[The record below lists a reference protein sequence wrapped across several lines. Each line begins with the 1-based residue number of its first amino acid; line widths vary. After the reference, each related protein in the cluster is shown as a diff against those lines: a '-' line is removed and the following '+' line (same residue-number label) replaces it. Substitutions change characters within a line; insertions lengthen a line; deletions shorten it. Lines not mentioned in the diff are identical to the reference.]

1 MNIWLIL
8 FLPTV
13 IIWGVALAIQM
24 KCGQSNHLH
33 QEPMIFYSQQIFPI
47 KVKETELRLLD

>member
-13 IIWGVALAIQM
+13 IIWVMALAIQM
-24 KCGQSNHLH
+24 KCGQSNRLH
-33 QEPMIFYSQQIFPI
+33 QEPMIFCSQRISPI
-47 KVKETELRLLD
+47 KVKEAELQLLD

>member
-33 QEPMIFYSQQIFPI
+33 QEPMIFYSQQISPI

>member
-13 IIWGVALAIQM
+13 IIWDVALAIQM

-33 QEPMIFYSQQIFPI
+33 QEPMIFCSQRISPI
-47 KVKETELRLLD
+47 K

>member
-13 IIWGVALAIQM
+13 TIWGAALAIQM
-24 KCGQSNHLH
+24 KCGQSNHLY
-33 QEPMIFYSQQIFPI
+33 QEPMIFYSQRISPI
-47 KVKETELRLLD
+47 KVKEVELRLLD

>member
-13 IIWGVALAIQM
+13 IIWGIALAIQM
-24 KCGQSNHLH
+24 KCGQSNRLH
-33 QEPMIFYSQQIFPI
+33 QEPIIFCSQQISPI
-47 KVKETELRLLD
+47 KIKETELQLLD

>member
-13 IIWGVALAIQM
+13 IIWAAALAIQM
-24 KCGQSNHLH
+24 KCGQSNHLY
-33 QEPMIFYSQQIFPI
+33 QEPMIFCSQQISPI
-47 KVKETELRLLD
+47 KVKEAELQFPD